1 MSGAARVMPIG
12 VSYVTSSFTATD
24 SAGRNVAIRVAVVA
38 LLHAAALGILI
49 WCELDAVAQAA
60 FVLTW
65 GLLNFC
71 WLVALRRPATAAAL
85 SLATFAALIVV
96 SRFKYDA
103 LLMTASFIDVMIID
117 KDTVAFLMM
126 IFPGLSRTSGIVAL
140 LGIPALIVIWW
151 LDTFRIRRRIAMLG
165 AVGCFAGLAGLSF
178 AIPIHPFDEFLGAN
192 YVSKFAR
199 SGATAIVDY
208 LAHGFLESD
217 AAASGHLAPADG
229 LGCRPAAKPPNI
241 ILVQDESSF
250 DIRAVPGIT
259 VPTGYGPQFRS
270 FDGKQ
275 REFVVETAGGAS
287 WFTEY
292 NVLTG
297 LSARSYGR
305 FSQFLTRIATGRVER
320 GLPHTLRKCGYK
332 TFTLYP
338 FLGAFLGARSFQAT
352 AGIQNFRDA
361 KDLGMREV
369 ETDSFYFDAAARLIG
384 REGGAAPLF
393 LFVYTAANH
402 FPWDWRFRPELT
414 PDWRDPG
421 NSVDIDEYL
430 RRQAM
435 SARDYPQFIERL
447 RREFPQESF
456 LVVRY
461 GDHQPAFTPYIID
474 RSLDEA
480 GIARRLSQFDLRYF
494 TTYYAIDTVNYR
506 PADLTAALD
515 RLDAPYLPLVVLEA
529 AGLPLD
535 PSFAEQKRIFQRCRG
550 LFYRCNGGAEARRFN
565 RMLIDAS
572 LIKGL

>member
-1 MSGAARVMPIG
+1 MSGAAQVMPPA
-12 VSYVTSSFTATD
+12 VSYVTSVFTATD
-24 SAGRNVAIRVAVVA
+24 SAGRNVAVRVAVVA
-38 LLHAAALGILI
+38 LLHAAALGVLI
-49 WCELDAVAQAA
+49 WSELDLVSRAA

-65 GLLNFC
+65 GFLNFC

-96 SRFKYDA
+96 SRFKYDV
-103 LLMTASFIDVMIID
+103 LLMTASFIDVMVID
-117 KDTVAFLMM
+117 QDTVAFLMM
-126 IFPGLSRTSGIVAL
+126 IFPGLARIAGIVAI
-140 LGIPALIVIWW
+140 LGIPVLIVIWR
-151 LDTFRIRRRIAMLG
+151 LDSFRIRRRTAMLG
-165 AVGCFAGLAGLSF
+165 AVGCFAGLASLSF
-178 AIPIHPFDEFLGAN
+178 AIPIPPFDEFLGAN

-199 SGATAIVDY
+199 SGATAILDY
-208 LAHGFLESD
+208 VAHGYLESD
-217 AAASGHLAPADG
+217 AAASDHLSPAAD
-229 LGCRPAAKPPNI
+229 GCRPAAKLPNI
-241 ILVQDESSF
+241 ILLHDESSF
-250 DIRAVPGIT
+250 DIRAVPGIA
-259 VPTGYGPQFRS
+259 VPAGYGPHFRS

-275 REFVVETAGGAS
+275 REFIVEAAGGAS

-305 FSQFLTRIATGRVER
+305 FSQSLTRIATGRVAR
-320 GLPHTLRKCGYK
+320 GLPRTLRKCGYK

-338 FLGAFLGARSFQAT
+338 FLGAFLGARSFQST

-384 REGGAAPLF
+384 RERGTAPLF
-393 LFVYTAANH
+393 LFIYTAANH

-421 NSVDIDEYL
+421 NGVDIDEYL

-435 SARDYPQFIERL
+435 SARDYLQFIERL

-461 GDHQPAFTPYIID
+461 GDHQPIFTRFVID
-474 RSLDEA
+474 RSLDDA
-480 GIARRLSQFDLRYF
+480 GIAQRLNQFDLRYF
-494 TTYYAIDTVNYR
+494 TTYYAIDAVNYR
-506 PADLTAALD
+506 PVDLTAALD

-535 PSFAEQKRIFQRCRG
+535 PSFAEQKRIFQRCLG

>member
-1 MSGAARVMPIG
+1 MPPA
-12 VSYVTSSFTATD
+12 VSQITSSFAATD
-24 SAGRNVAIRVAVVA
+24 SAGRNVAVRVAVVA
-38 LLHAAALGILI
+38 LLHAAALGVLV
-49 WCELDAVAQAA
+49 WSELDLVSQAA

-71 WLVALRRPATAAAL
+71 WLAALRRPATAAAF

-96 SRFKYDA
+96 SRFKYDV

-117 KDTVAFLMM
+117 QDTIAFLMM
-126 IFPGLSRTSGIVAL
+126 IFPGLARTAGIVAI
-140 LGIPALIVIWW
+140 LGIPALIVIWR
-151 LDTFRIRRRIAMLG
+151 LDTFRIRRRIATLG
-165 AVGCFAGLAGLSF
+165 AAGCFAGLAGVSF
-178 AIPIHPFDEFLGAN
+178 AFPVHPFDEFLGAN

-217 AAASGHLAPADG
+217 AVASDRLALAADT
-229 LGCRPAAKPPNI
+229 GCRPAAKPPNI
-241 ILVQDESSF
+241 ILLHDESSF
-250 DIRAVPGIT
+250 DIRAVPDIK
-259 VPTGYGPQFRS
+259 VPAGYGAHFRS

-320 GLPHTLRKCGYK
+320 GLPHTLRQCGYK

-352 AGIQNFRDA
+352 AGIQNFRDS

-369 ETDSFYFDAAARLIG
+369 EADSFYFDAAARLIG
-384 REGGAAPLF
+384 RERGAAPLF
-393 LFVYTAANH
+393 LFIYTAANH

-421 NSVDIDEYL
+421 NGKDVDEYL
-430 RRQAM
+430 RRQTM
-435 SARDYPQFIERL
+435 SARDYPQFIARL
-447 RREFPQESF
+447 QREFPQESF
-456 LVVRY
+456 LIVRY
-461 GDHQPAFTPYIID
+461 GDHQPTFAPYLVD

-506 PADLTAALD
+506 PADLTAALA

-535 PSFAEQKRIFQRCRG
+535 PSFAEQKRIFQRCHG

-565 RMLIDAS
+565 RMLIDAN